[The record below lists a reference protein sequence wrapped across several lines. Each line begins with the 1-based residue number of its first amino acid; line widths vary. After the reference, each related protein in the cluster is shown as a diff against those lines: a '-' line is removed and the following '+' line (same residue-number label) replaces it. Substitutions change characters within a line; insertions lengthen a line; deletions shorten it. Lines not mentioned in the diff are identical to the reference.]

1 MVNVLSNPLQL
12 DLCADQIA
20 LIAHIKNLQRFASV
34 LKDKFRPHG
43 FLSSGLCLHL
53 ARLNVNGPEQPA
65 TDPFTTP
72 FKKNL

>member
-1 MVNVLSNPLQL
+1 MDTLSNPLQL
-12 DLCADQIA
+12 VLGADQVA
-20 LIAHIKNLQRFASV
+20 LIVRMKNLQRIASV
-34 LKDKFRPHG
+34 SKYKSRLHG